1 MFCRLII
8 WFEFIIV
15 MHSCV
20 GNYFNSEYEVGG
32 EQQAL
37 NVQPSIA
44 WDGDGGYVMFCLCMG
59 EFIINHLKNRKS
71 STSQVGLVIKLLTY

>member
-8 WFEFIIV
+8 WFEFIILV
-15 MHSCV
+15 PYCV
-20 GNYFNSEYEVGG
+20 ASYDNNEYYVAG

-37 NVQPSIA
+37 NVQPAIT

-59 EFIINHLKNRKS
+59 TLNHLEEIC
-71 STSQVGLVIKLLTY
+71 TVIPCHR